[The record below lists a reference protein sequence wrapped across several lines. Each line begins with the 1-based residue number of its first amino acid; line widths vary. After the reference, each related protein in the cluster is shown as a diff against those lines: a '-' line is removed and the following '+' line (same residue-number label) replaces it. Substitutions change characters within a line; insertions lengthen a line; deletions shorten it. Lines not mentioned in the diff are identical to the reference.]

1 MKLLLLG
8 GTADGRK
15 LAAQLH
21 EQGIEVIY
29 SVAGLVRK
37 PQLDCQVICGG
48 FSQRGGLGN
57 YLQQEQITAV
67 LDVTH
72 PYAQQM
78 SSTAQSVCATL
89 NLPYWRF
96 HRPAWQVEAGD
107 DWRGYS
113 DNVELIK
120 LLKLALVT
128 AQQANFD
135 PEIEQSILFSIGQ
148 LDAELLQL
156 LADLVMQVAAL
167 GIKLNLIVRTAAV
180 PKIPLLA
187 DMTWL
192 KAIGPFH
199 FDDEFELLK
208 QHKITVMVSKNS
220 GGDSTYP
227 KLVAARRLQIP
238 VFMQTRPTLADIA
251 TEFDE
256 LSCCAEFVGSFA
268 KQHN

>member
-37 PQLDCQVICGG
+37 PQLDCQVISGG
-48 FSQRGGLGN
+48 FSQHGGLEN
-57 YLQQEQITAV
+57 YLQREQITAV

-78 SSTAQSVCATL
+78 SSTAQSVCETL

-96 HRPAWQVEAGD
+96 HRPAWQAETGD
-107 DWRGYS
+107 DWRGYT
-113 DNVELIK
+113 DNIQLINS
-120 LLKLALVT
+120 LTQALINAKEVDSGDESK
-128 AQQANFD
+128 QN
-135 PEIEQSILFSIGQ
+135 ILFSIGQ

-156 LADLVMQVAAL
+156 LADLVKHTAEL
-167 GIKLNLIVRTAAV
+167 GIKLQLIVRTAAA

-208 QHKITVMVSKNS
+208 QHKITFMVSKNS

-227 KLVAARRLQIP
+227 KLLAARQLQLP
-238 VFMQTRPTLADIA
+238 VFMQTRPELAEIK
-251 TEFDE
+251 TEFDD
-256 LSCCAEFVGSFA
+256 LACCAEFVLAFA
-268 KQHN
+268 E